1 MAFVASEP
9 SILKWLGAN
18 PPPPRALILPIKAIT
33 ITGAVIRV
41 TVDRVPVDRVPVDR
55 VPVVCT

>member
-41 TVDRVPVDRVPVDR
+41 TVDGVPVDR